1 MFQDL
6 SPAYSISKGKMH
18 LEFILVPYWR
28 VLKLS
33 FASVSPSVCLSPLK
47 FYTLFFSL
55 CFWRIIW
62 NSLNSFKMSNIRS
75 GLYFCC
81 VWSTYYRENNFFTF
95 YFLTIGFD
103 VYWINVTRMCLVL
116 ISLLVSLL
124 LSFLT
129 NKVLWNSVN
138 YCVVYFIGS
147 F

>member
-6 SPAYSISKGKMH
+6 SPAYSISKKNA

-33 FASVSPSVCLSPLK
+33 FTSVSPSVCLSPLK

-62 NSLNSFKMSNIRS
+62 NSLNSFKMSNNRS

-81 VWSTYYRENNFFTF
+81 VWSTYYRESNFFTF

-103 VYWINVTRMCLVL
+103 VYWINVTRMCLVI

-129 NKVLWNSVN
+129 NKVL
-138 YCVVYFIGS
+138 
-147 F
+147 

>member
-6 SPAYSISKGKMH
+6 SPAYSISKEKCIGVH
-18 LEFILVPYWR
+18 ISPLLEGTKAFFR
-28 VLKLS
+28 VGQ
-33 FASVSPSVCLSPLK
+33 SVCLSVP
-47 FYTLFFSL
+47 TLVLHTFFSL

-62 NSLNSFKMSNIRS
+62 NSLNSFKMSNIRT

-81 VWSTYYRENNFFTF
+81 VWSTYYRESNFLTF

-103 VYWINVTRMCLVL
+103 VYWINVTRMCLVI

-129 NKVLWNSVN
+129 NKVL
-138 YCVVYFIGS
+138 
-147 F
+147 

>member
-6 SPAYSISKGKMH
+6 YKQRKNA

-33 FASVSPSVCLSPLK
+33 FTSVSPSVCLSPLK

-62 NSLNSFKMSNIRS
+62 NSLNSFKMSNNRS

-81 VWSTYYRENNFFTF
+81 VWSTYYQESNFFYILFFKYRVRCVLNKRYPYVFSNNIVTCIVTF
-95 YFLTIGFD
+95 I
-103 VYWINVTRMCLVL
+103 
-116 ISLLVSLL
+116 IS
-124 LSFLT
+124 
-129 NKVLWNSVN
+129 NKQSSVK
-138 YCVVYFIGS
+138 
-147 F
+147 